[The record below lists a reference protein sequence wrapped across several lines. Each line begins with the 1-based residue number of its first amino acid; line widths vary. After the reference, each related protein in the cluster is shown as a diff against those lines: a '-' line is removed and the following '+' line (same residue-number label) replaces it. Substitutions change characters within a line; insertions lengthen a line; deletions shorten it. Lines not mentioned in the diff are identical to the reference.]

1 MTYADF
7 LLLFLVLPLSVLV
20 IFLRRRL
27 LDQRYL
33 VLTGILMLIA
43 LVYMA
48 PWDHIA
54 AVWGLWTWASN
65 RTWGLRWWAIP
76 PEEYLF
82 CVLEALLAI
91 TLTYALPHEKS
102 AFVLFTNPPPLEVV
116 STSASRSLLRSYY
129 FAERTEIAIM
139 CLLRQIFHEAIGR
152 VAVVLSERFRI
163 GPFQERQTWEKKRIF
178 KAGVHCASRS
188 PRSIVRPRL
197 PRNACCWIPLP

>member
-91 TLTYALPHEKS
+91 TLTYALLTREARKGDLDTHLS
-102 AFVLFTNPPPLEVV
+102 RQRCCAATLSV
-116 STSASRSLLRSYY
+116 SQD
-129 FAERTEIAIM
+129 ERRGVPT
-139 CLLRQIFHEAIGR
+139 R
-152 VAVVLSERFRI
+152 VRWRKHV
-163 GPFQERQTWEKKRIF
+163 
-178 KAGVHCASRS
+178 GVHIGESDQEERDQGERS
-188 PRSIVRPRL
+188 
-197 PRNACCWIPLP
+197 

>member
-33 VLTGILMLIA
+33 VLTGILVLIA

-91 TLTYALPHEKS
+91 TLTYALLTREARKGEAGTRLS
-102 AFVLFTNPPPLEVV
+102 RQRRGAATLSV
-116 STSASRSLLRSYY
+116 SQD
-129 FAERTEIAIM
+129 ERRGVPT
-139 CLLRQIFHEAIGR
+139 R
-152 VAVVLSERFRI
+152 VRWRKHV
-163 GPFQERQTWEKKRIF
+163 
-178 KAGVHCASRS
+178 GVHIGESDQEERDQGERS
-188 PRSIVRPRL
+188 
-197 PRNACCWIPLP
+197 